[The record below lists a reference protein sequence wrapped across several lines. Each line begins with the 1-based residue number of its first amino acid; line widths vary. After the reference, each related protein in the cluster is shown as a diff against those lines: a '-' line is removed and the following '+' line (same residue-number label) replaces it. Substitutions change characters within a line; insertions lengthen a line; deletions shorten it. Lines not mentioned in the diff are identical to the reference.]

1 MGAAYALVLG
11 STQDGGMPQAG
22 CFTPACGRARAA
34 AHPRMVSSLALVT
47 RPDRDGPPQFYLVDA
62 SPDLP
67 RQMDLIASQEEGYA
81 ARAAARH
88 PFDGIFLTHAH
99 MGHYLG
105 LAHLG
110 REALATAPTPVHC
123 TRRMADFLAAN
134 APWSL
139 LVEEGRLEARPMAPG
154 EWRRIDA
161 SLTARCLAVP
171 HRDEFSDTVAWV
183 FQGPE
188 RSLLYLPD
196 IDRWDRWELDV
207 ADVVASVDAAF
218 LDGTFYSAGE
228 IPGRA
233 TNDIPHP
240 MIPDSMERLRA
251 VRGGT
256 RVVFTHLNNSN
267 PALDPESGEAAAI
280 RNAGFEV
287 AREGMTVAL

>member
-1 MGAAYALVLG
+1 
-11 STQDGGMPQAG
+11 
-22 CFTPACGRARAA
+22 
-34 AHPRMVSSLALVT
+34 
-47 RPDRDGPPQFYLVDA
+47 
-62 SPDLP
+62 
-67 RQMDLIASQEEGYA
+67 
-81 ARAAARH
+81 
-88 PFDGIFLTHAH
+88 
-99 MGHYLG
+99 
-105 LAHLG
+105 
-110 REALATAPTPVHC
+110 
-123 TRRMADFLAAN
+123 
-134 APWSL
+134 
-139 LVEEGRLEARPMAPG
+139 MAPG
-154 EWRRIDA
+154 DWRRIDA

-196 IDRWDRWELDV
+196 IDRWNRWELDV